1 MNTFLVEEFSEMPNK
16 VVLNF
21 GYLAE
26 IRQKKKLQ
34 KEQSYLDPYFYLIE
48 EAEHTIKDQSD
59 VF

>member
-1 MNTFLVEEFSEMPNK
+1 MPNK